1 MGFNSGFKG
10 LNATTTLNCLHEV
23 VSGLQA
29 NGKCKT
35 RDGTDDMVIG
45 HTK

>member
-1 MGFNSGFKG
+1 MFSAVLKT

-23 VSGLQA
+23 VCGLQA

-35 RDGTDDMVIG
+35 QDGTDDMVIG